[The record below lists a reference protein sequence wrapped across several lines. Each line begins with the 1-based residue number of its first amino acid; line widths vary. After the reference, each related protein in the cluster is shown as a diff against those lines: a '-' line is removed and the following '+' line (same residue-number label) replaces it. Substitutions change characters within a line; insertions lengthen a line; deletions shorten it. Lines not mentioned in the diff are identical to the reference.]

1 MYSGEYN
8 NDFNDYQGGMSGE
21 FSYRRRRSS
30 NMAAFWISLLVS
42 IVVVTLSHTVVIP
55 FLQQAKQTVV
65 IPKLTGLQISQATG
79 IVSSL
84 GLRLERMARQADNRP
99 AGTILSHMP
108 APGKRVKPGTA
119 VRVILSLGPSKAAP
133 VRPRPAVANA
143 NTNANDNT
151 AGSSTPTN
159 DRPPARA
166 PAAKKAA
173 GLVRV
178 PLLTNRSL
186 NSAKRMLRRVGL
198 RLRHISFGAD
208 EDKSPHWVLKQSPR
222 PYRKVKRGSPV
233 DLTIN
238 RDDL

>member
-1 MYSGEYN
+1 MHSGEFN
-8 NDFNDYQGGMSGE
+8 NDYNDYQGGMSGE

-42 IVVVTLSHTVVIP
+42 IAVVALSHTVVIP

-65 IPKLTGLQISQATG
+65 IPKLTGLRISQATG

-133 VRPRPAVANA
+133 ARPRPAVANA
-143 NTNANDNT
+143 NTNDNT
-151 AGSSTPTN
+151 ADTSKPTDN
-159 DRPPARA
+159 RPSART
-166 PAAKKAA
+166 PAAQKTAA
-173 GLVRV
+173 LVRV

-186 NSAKRMLRRVGL
+186 NAAKRMLRRVGL
-198 RLRHISFGAD
+198 RLRHVSFGAD

-222 PYRKVKRGSPV
+222 PYRKVRRGSPV